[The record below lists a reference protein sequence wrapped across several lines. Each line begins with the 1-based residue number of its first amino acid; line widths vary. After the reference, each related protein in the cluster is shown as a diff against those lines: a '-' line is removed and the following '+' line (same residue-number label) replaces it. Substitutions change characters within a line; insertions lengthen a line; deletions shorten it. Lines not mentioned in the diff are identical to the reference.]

1 MINALQASRG
11 ILDSATRIL
20 ALIGFAGLV
29 AICLVTMYDGLARY
43 FWLPRVH
50 GFRDFGEVIFAV
62 LIACCFPIGLLRN
75 QNIAVTFLGK
85 ALGPRMNALLNLFAA
100 VVTLLGFALIAYA
113 LYVRTGGLGT
123 RATRTGFMLVAPW
136 AWAATIIMVS
146 AVIVQVWIVLARI
159 IETFTGEILVE
170 DHAGAMEGGI
180 EEGLSP
186 ADVDALSAERD
197 GKRER
202 TRL

>member
-186 ADVDALSAERD
+186 ADVDALSAETD